1 VALKYTL
8 RDIVPNS
15 DSGETFQNSEPSIA
29 VNPVDPTQLV
39 AGIFSSSGSSFFK
52 STDGGVTWADY
63 GSVPSFDK
71 TIAWKAD
78 GSAVLTASITQ
89 VTSNTNF
96 TIQTYSGTAADSS
109 FGPSINT
116 TSGAGRDQ
124 PWMRTGPSNHVYVG
138 ENNDNNASGK
148 TASVLVSTDGGAH
161 YTEVILDR
169 VGGVGD
175 FPSIRLAVNGN
186 TVYSAFTRAT
196 STLDTNSSGETRWNS
211 QVVVVRSDTGGAD
224 NFNALGSGG
233 DGVVLA
239 TAISGQGVSNG
250 PLGLGRER
258 DGGDVAIAVDP
269 NNAQHVIVAYG
280 NMPGATGSPQV
291 QLIVTESTN
300 AGASWT
306 QKFATSLSS
315 KSALPGLAIL
325 QDGAIGLLYGN
336 YDPATDKLSQHF
348 LTTTNDFVTT
358 SDTTLATEKNSGPP
372 FIAFQ
377 PALGDF
383 FDLSAIGNTFYGIF
397 CAANADDGTIAQ
409 FPTLSL
415 QRSFTGTPG
424 TANFQL
430 TNNGSSVAS
439 SIDPFY
445 FSCTLQPPALGGLSN
460 ASYTASG
467 APVTLSLGA
476 TVSDLGSTTLTS
488 ATIQIS
494 AGTFAGDGDM
504 LAAST
509 TGTALT
515 ASYNTG
521 NETLRLSGSDTLA
534 NYQTVLERVTY
545 SSTSADPTNS
555 DNHPTRTVTWTVND
569 GGFPSSPQ
577 STTITISL
585 PNSGPNPSPPPGTT
599 GDMILRHGADGL
611 YEIYDIGSNSILAA
625 YRLGQV
631 GTDYKYVGLA
641 GFFGTDTTDMMLRSS
656 TTGSF
661 EVYDISNNNIT
672 NAAALGAVGL
682 EFQFGCFG
690 NFNSRGES
698 DMILRNSNNGGLEV
712 YDISSNRITGA
723 AFMGTVGLDWQVSG
737 VSNHGA
743 ESDMVLRNSGTGGV
757 EIYDINNNQITGAG
771 FLGAVGLDWQV
782 SGFGDFSTR
791 NEGDMLLRNKN
802 TGGLELY
809 DISNNQITAAFFL
822 GNIGL
827 DWQYAGVAP
836 IHGPGA
842 SDLVLRN
849 VNTGQFE
856 VYDIANNQL
865 VGATLLGSAGLDWS
879 LGGFAIDP
887 PDSDG
892 STSQLVQAMA
902 GFGGGSGAAEGL
914 NPSAASVD
922 SLQQGLLTTPQHA

>member
-1 VALKYTL
+1 M
-8 RDIVPNS
+8 
-15 DSGETFQNSEPSIA
+15 
-29 VNPVDPTQLV
+29 V
-39 AGIFSSSGSSFFK
+39 AGIFSSSGASYFK
-52 STDGGVTWADY
+52 STDGGTTWSDY
-63 GSVPSFDK
+63 GSIASKDK
-71 TIAWKAD
+71 TLAWKAD

-89 VTSNTNF
+89 VTSDTDY
-96 TIQTYSGTAADSS
+96 TIQTYSGTTADSS
-109 FGPSINT
+109 FGSSINT
-116 TSGAGRDQ
+116 TPGAARDQ

-148 TASVLVSTDGGAH
+148 TASVLVSTDGGAN
-161 YTEVILDR
+161 YTEVTLDR
-169 VGGVGD
+169 VGGIDD
-175 FPSIRLAVNGN
+175 FPSIRLAVSGN
-186 TVYSAFTRAT
+186 TVYSVFTRAT
-196 STLDTNSSGETRWNS
+196 AFLDTNSSGETRWNS
-211 QVVVVRSDTGGAD
+211 QIVVVRSDNGGAD
-224 NFNALGSGG
+224 NFTALGLGG
-233 DGVVLA
+233 NGVALA
-239 TAISGQGVSNG
+239 TAISGQGIDNG
-250 PLGLGRER
+250 PLGLGQER
-258 DGGDVAIAVDP
+258 IGGDVAIAVDP
-269 NNAQHVIVAYG
+269 NDAQHVVVAYG
-280 NMPGATGSPQV
+280 NMPGAPVTGPGVPGSGQV
-291 QLIVTESTN
+291 QLIVSESTN
-300 AGASWT
+300 GGSTWT
-306 QKFATSLSS
+306 QKFTTSAAT
-315 KSALPGLAIL
+315 KSALPALSIL

-336 YDPATDKLSQHF
+336 YDPATNKLSQHF
-348 LTTTNDFVTT
+348 LTTTNDFTT
-358 SDTTLATEKNSGPP
+358 TNDTTLGTESNTSPNSEFDPY
-372 FIAFQ
+372 
-377 PALGDF
+377 LGDF
-383 FDLSAIGNTFYGIF
+383 FDLTSVGNTFYGIF
-397 CAANADDGTIAQ
+397 CASNRDDGTNAQ
-409 FPTLSL
+409 FPILSL
-415 QRSFTGTPG
+415 QRNFRGTPG
-424 TANFQL
+424 TSNFQV
-430 TNNGSSVAS
+430 TNGT
-439 SIDPFY
+439 
-445 FSCTLQPPALGGLSN
+445 TLQAPALGGLSN

-467 APVTLSLGA
+467 APVALSLGA
-476 TVSDLGSTTLTS
+476 TVTDLGSTTLTS

-509 TGTALT
+509 TGTAIT

-521 NETLRLSGSDTLA
+521 NEALMLSGSDTLA
-534 NYQTVLERVTY
+534 DYQTVLERVTY

-555 DNHPTRTVTWTVND
+555 GHNTTRTVTWTVND
-569 GGFPSSPQ
+569 GGFSSSPQ

-599 GDMILRHGADGL
+599 ADIILRHGADGL
-611 YEIYDIGSNSILAA
+611 YEIYDIGGNSILAA

-641 GFFGTDTTDMMLRSS
+641 GFFGSGTTDMMLRSS

-682 EFQFGCFG
+682 DFQFGCFG
-690 NFNSRGES
+690 NFSSRGES
-698 DMILRNSNNGGLEV
+698 DMILRNINNGGLEV
-712 YDISSNRITGA
+712 YDISNNQITGA

-743 ESDMVLRNSGTGGV
+743 ESDMVLRNAGTGGV

-809 DISNNQITAAFFL
+809 NISNNQITAAFFL

-836 IHGPGA
+836 IHAAGA

-865 VGATLLGSAGLDWS
+865 VGAALLGSVGLDWS

-887 PDSDG
+887 PTASGAFADG
-892 STSQLVQAMA
+892 STDQLVQAIG
-902 GFGGGSGAAEGL
+902 GFGGGSYAAESL
-914 NPSAASVD
+914 NTAFGSDMS
-922 SLQQGLLTTPQHA
+922 QQTFLTAPHA